1 MVGQSNQDEK
11 TESRE
16 HTSRRGTS
24 SGNASEL
31 AQINYP
37 QVDVRTLEKNIVSTV
52 LSDVDNVMISVETR
66 VQDAVST
73 AMEKLA
79 IPRVELAMKSANAH
93 SERSVYGI
101 ALQLDQREFLKKYR
115 RPTDDRF

>member
-1 MVGQSNQDEK
+1 MFSVNLIVDVDLVSTRKKKQRKKRFFSRISERDTDFMVGQSNQDEK

-37 QVDVRTLEKNIVSTV
+37 QVDVRTLEKNIVSKER
-52 LSDVDNVMISVETR
+52 SDVDNVMISVETR
-66 VQDAVST
+66 LQDAV
-73 AMEKLA
+73 
-79 IPRVELAMKSANAH
+79 
-93 SERSVYGI
+93 
-101 ALQLDQREFLKKYR
+101 
-115 RPTDDRF
+115 